1 MFCNLKVETLTF
13 SNYHKMGGNTKAE
26 CSGAEELPID
36 NSFSVFL
43 QLGRR
48 SSDVSYLTGISN
60 DYLICSVKNW
70 NGLGLWTYYNLWSW
84 WLNQIHGYK
93 FILNHTGI
101 GLHTFL
107 VWEGIIRAIYVDTMF
122 TKIQTHFSF
131 WATLSTFVQTEALE
145 SRTQQIEG
153 INSNPLHQTQSKYI
167 IKEEKDKG

>member
-70 NGLGLWTYYNLWSW
+70 NGLGL
-84 WLNQIHGYK
+84 
-93 FILNHTGI
+93 
-101 GLHTFL
+101 
-107 VWEGIIRAIYVDTMF
+107 
-122 TKIQTHFSF
+122 
-131 WATLSTFVQTEALE
+131 
-145 SRTQQIEG
+145 
-153 INSNPLHQTQSKYI
+153 
-167 IKEEKDKG
+167 